1 MNNMHVAVCSENNKN
16 LYHQQ
21 IDVDIACA
29 SNSQKKIYWT
39 NTCTPHP
46 NPTDKIAD
54 GADHDPSDL
63 RATTRPVPILYVRT
77 APALA
82 TVSTARPFAPLRID
96 DGMDFSGFNLETYI
110 FQNRKRFSALDDKYT
125 SV

>member
-1 MNNMHVAVCSENNKN
+1 MFLSCGEDNRY

-21 IDVDIACA
+21 IDINVA
-29 SNSQKKIYWT
+29 SAFDTQKILYWT

-82 TVSTARPFAPLRID
+82 TVSTASPFAPLRID
-96 DGMDFSGFNLETYI
+96 DGIDFSGFNLETYI
-110 FQNRKRFSALDDKYT
+110 FQNRNT
-125 SV
+125 SQL

>member
-1 MNNMHVAVCSENNKN
+1 MNNRKFLFCGEDNKN
-16 LYHQQ
+16 LIQQQ
-21 IDVDIACA
+21 IDFACA
-29 SNSQKKIYWT
+29 FNSKKDLYQT

-82 TVSTARPFAPLRID
+82 TVSTASPFAPLRID
-96 DGMDFSGFNLETYI
+96 DGMDFSGFSLDTYT
-110 FQNRKRFSALDDKYT
+110 FQNRNT
-125 SV
+125 SQL

>member
-1 MNNMHVAVCSENNKN
+1 MFLFYGEDNKN
-16 LYHQQ
+16 LNQQ
-21 IDVDIACA
+21 QTDVDVACA
-29 SNSQKKIYWT
+29 FNSKKDLYWT

-82 TVSTARPFAPLRID
+82 TVSTASPFAPLRID
-96 DGMDFSGFNLETYI
+96 DGMDFSGFSLDTYI
-110 FQNRKRFSALDDKYT
+110 LQNKKHFSDLDDKHT
-125 SV
+125 SA